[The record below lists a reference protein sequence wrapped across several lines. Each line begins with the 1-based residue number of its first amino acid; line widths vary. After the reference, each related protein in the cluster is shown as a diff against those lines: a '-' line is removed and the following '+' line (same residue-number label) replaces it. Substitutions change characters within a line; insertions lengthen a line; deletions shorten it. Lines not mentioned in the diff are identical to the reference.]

1 MSKNEL
7 IEIIINSASINATLN
22 TIQPYELQDDF
33 RSHFY
38 LQLCE
43 KSYEKLLEAFNRCDT
58 CLEQYAGAIIKNQL
72 KSNNSSFHKIY
83 RKDTTINNDVEI
95 LIGQFNKAETTY
107 AENGFANEHWLKFV
121 EKNIDRFN
129 GDDTEEEEYKR
140 RIEKNYQKV
149 LSFLN
154 HIHPRKSKLF
164 IEHYVNGK
172 TLRQISKQYKIKYTT
187 VVYNIRQTEKLIR
200 EKLKFENE

>member
-1 MSKNEL
+1 MSKNDL

-83 RKDTTINNDVEI
+83 RKDTTVDSERLIDVYSSLENYSNDNYYKKNVDKI
-95 LIGQFNKAETTY
+95 IQ
-107 AENGFANEHWLKFV
+107 KFQG
-121 EKNIDRFN
+121 EA
-129 GDDTEEEEYKR
+129 EEEPEYKN
-140 RIEKNYQKV
+140 RIEKNYQRV

-172 TLRQISKQYKIKYTT
+172 TLRQISKQYRIKYTT
-187 VVYNIRQTEKLIR
+187 VVYNIRQTEKLIK